1 MRDEQ
6 DAPKLDPDEPV
17 KIDLDPEL
25 ALRALLKVDPDA
37 KPVPQDEPLKDQGD
51 PLTGRD

>member
-6 DAPKLDPDEPV
+6 DTPKLDPDEPV

-25 ALRALLKVDPDA
+25 ALRALLKVDPEA
-37 KPVPQDEPLKDQGD
+37 PVVQDESVKDQGD
-51 PLTGRD
+51 ALSGG